1 MNLFKKKV
9 QKTQE
14 EQIEEFLTL
23 KYHLT
28 KDDNVPNRYWLN
40 SEKFIDFLPSD
51 PDSRAA
57 AEKAIQEYYRNPQ
70 LVDADEMQLRS
81 RPMVNKKKKN
91 SGIGDFLENA
101 GKGAEKVFGPVGDQF
116 IKNAPNVTND
126 LSNVGMGTMRDGVS
140 NAQRLGN
147 SVDMGMRAPTVND
160 GLAGIN
166 PHIDMD
172 TILGQVKEKPATKK
186 PVKRAT
192 RKTK

>member
-14 EQIEEFLTL
+14 EQIEEHLTL

-28 KDDNVPNRYWLN
+28 KDENVPNRYWLN

-51 PDSRAA
+51 QGSRDA
-57 AEKAIQEYYRNPQ
+57 AEAAIQEYYRNPQ
-70 LVDADEMQLRS
+70 LIDADEVQLRS
-81 RPMVNKKKKN
+81 RPMVNKKKK
-91 SGIGDFLENA
+91 SGGIGDFLENA

-116 IKNAPNVTND
+116 IKNAPGVTDD
-126 LSNVGMGTMRDGVS
+126 LAGVGMGTMRDGVK
-140 NAQRLGN
+140 NAQQLGAGVN
-147 SVDMGMRAPTVND
+147 MGMRSPSVDD

-166 PHIDMD
+166 PHLDMD
-172 TILGQVKEKPATKK
+172 NILGTPPQKKKE
-186 PVKRAT
+186 PVKHRVP